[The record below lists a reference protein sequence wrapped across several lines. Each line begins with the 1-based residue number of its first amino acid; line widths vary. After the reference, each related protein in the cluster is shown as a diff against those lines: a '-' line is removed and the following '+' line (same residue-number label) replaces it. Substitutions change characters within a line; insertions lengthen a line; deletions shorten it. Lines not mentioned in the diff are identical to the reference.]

1 MGDSCDLS
9 AGRYCLLCP
18 KAGNVGLTALFGSLG
33 VSFGR
38 NGLGSSIKSTQSRID
53 RLLERYV
60 GFLLLGFIP
69 LGRVQDHVSLSLER
83 PLTQWDRGELF
94 MYLYSTCVGKNHR
107 LLVL

>member
-18 KAGNVGLTALFGSLG
+18 KAGNVGITALFGSLG

-60 GFLLLGFIP
+60 GFLLLGFFP
-69 LGRVQDHVSLSLER
+69 FQEDHVPLSLER
-83 PLTQWDRGELF
+83 SSSQWDRGEFF
-94 MYLYSTCVGKNHR
+94 MYLHATCVGKSHR

>member
-18 KAGNVGLTALFGSLG
+18 KAGNAGITALFGSLG

-60 GFLLLGFIP
+60 GFLLLGFFP
-69 LGRVQDHVSLSLER
+69 FQEDHVPLSFER
-83 PLTQWDRGELF
+83 SSSQWDRGEFL
-94 MYLYSTCVGKNHR
+94 MYLHATCVGKSHR